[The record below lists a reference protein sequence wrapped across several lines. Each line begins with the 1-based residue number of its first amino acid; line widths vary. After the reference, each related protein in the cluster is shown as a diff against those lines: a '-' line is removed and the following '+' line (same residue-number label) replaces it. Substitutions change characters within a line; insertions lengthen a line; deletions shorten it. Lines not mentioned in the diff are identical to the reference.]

1 MSKDIKRI
9 LHLVKSLRE
18 SQEQFL
24 LLFPDNKK
32 IQGKLEAYKLIEN
45 SINIMCGD
53 KDGKN

>member
-1 MSKDIKRI
+1 MKI
-9 LHLVKSLRE
+9 LNLVKSLRE